1 MLRKLIAGAAGV
13 VFTFLAALP
22 AFADGEQAF
31 QIEGNDL
38 RRGPYTGQLVLTQQD
53 DGTVAASRQIRYA
66 RDGEE
71 QTQSGVLQQR
81 GDQLRGVLRQAT
93 GARGR
98 LQNEAAAA
106 DLLSVQVDA
115 QRGVCAGACVGNTG
129 ASRFQGQAAPAPADD
144 QASPQANNQAAPAPA
159 ADADSADA
167 APARDVTVNERLGE
181 EPAPRAT
188 QQPSGE
194 SFAGYPIYDY
204 DPALGITD
212 VKGAYRVSVNWQNE
226 DEFDALLKKLLDDP
240 NVGKIEALVLG
251 YWGYDATDSIE
262 ILTRHADDLAG
273 IKALFVGDIDYDE
286 AEISWIQNSDIGPL
300 IAKLPALETLKV
312 RGGNGLGFSGKFK
325 HPKLKSIVVE
335 SGGTPG
341 SAVRELASL
350 ELPALETIELW
361 LGTDEYGADSTV
373 ADVKGFLEGKNF
385 PKLKSL
391 GLMNSDISDDIA
403 VALKNAPILG
413 QLEVLDLSMGTLSD
427 RGAQAL
433 LENSKIKALKTLN
446 LEHHYMSDAVQQ
458 RVEALSPVKVIAD
471 ESALDPDYPDDR
483 YTAVGE

>member
-1 MLRKLIAGAAGV
+1 MLRKLITGAAGV

-22 AFADGEQAF
+22 AFADSEQSF

-38 RRGPYTGQLVLTQQD
+38 RRGPYTGQLTLTQQD
-53 DGTVAASRQIRYA
+53 DGSVAARRQIRYA

-71 QTQSGVLQQR
+71 QVQSGVLEQR
-81 GDQLRGVLRQAT
+81 GEQLRGVLREAT

-98 LQNEAAAA
+98 LQNEATAA

-115 QRGVCAGACVGNTG
+115 ERGVCAGACVGNTG
-129 ASRFQGQAAPAPADD
+129 TSRFQVQAAPAAKDPEPTPAVE
-144 QASPQANNQAAPAPA
+144 
-159 ADADSADA
+159 SADA
-167 APARDVTVNERLGE
+167 PSADDAAPERTPTVNERLGE
-181 EPAPRAT
+181 EPAPSPAPRA

-204 DPALGITD
+204 DPDLGITD

-273 IKALFVGDIDYDE
+273 LKALFVGDIDYDE

-300 IAKLPALETLKV
+300 INKLPALETLKV

-325 HPKLKSIVVE
+325 HDKLKSILVE

-341 SAVRELASL
+341 SAVRELGNL
-350 ELPALETIELW
+350 ELPALEKLELW

-385 PKLKSL
+385 PKLKYL

-413 QLEVLDLSMGTLSD
+413 QLEVVDLSMGTLSD

-458 RVEALSPVKVIAD
+458 RIEALSPVKVIAD